1 MENYNWF
8 MGIDV
13 SKGKLDI
20 TLLQGSE
27 KAMYQEIG
35 NDMESLALLHKTL
48 RATEGFNWDKCL
60 VCVEHTGI
68 YNAHLLAIVQKHKW
82 HLCLE
87 SAIQIKQS
95 GGLQRGKND
104 KVDSYRI
111 ALYAYKNVKFLRLW
125 EPRRTV
131 LVELQKL
138 SGLRH
143 RLIIAKNQLTT
154 SLKEDKAFLGKDIGK
169 DIEKCCEKSVDALEA
184 DIKRTEK
191 RIKEV
196 IEKDETLKKL
206 FAIIESVPSV
216 GVVLAVEVLITT
228 NEFKNIKDPRKYAC
242 YSGVAPFEHS
252 SGISVRG
259 RTRTSKKANLY
270 IKSILHM
277 ASLVSIRTNPEM
289 QAYYKRKVDEGKNKM
304 NVLNAV
310 KNKII
315 HRIFACVNRNEPYK
329 KDFKN
334 NLVVS

>member
-1 MENYNWF
+1 